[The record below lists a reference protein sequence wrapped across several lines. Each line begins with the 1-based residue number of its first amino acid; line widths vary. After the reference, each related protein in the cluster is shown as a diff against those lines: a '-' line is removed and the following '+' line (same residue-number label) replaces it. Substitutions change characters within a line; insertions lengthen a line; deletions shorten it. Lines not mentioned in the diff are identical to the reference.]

1 MRDESSIDDNLQTFC
16 VARIMV
22 RKLICP
28 NYVVYLVVS
37 SSDGF
42 SSCRFIPLCLDF
54 VKEMEESKIVDL
66 EVFEVE
72 AVSRPRHSQSSATHH
87 LPTTSSNAFRPS
99 RSTEPHPLVANVIK
113 TNDSGRKA
121 LPSTVVS
128 RSPDSA
134 GRKSVPGS
142 LTSVHLNYS
151 SPVPQPKPS
160 QPDAARQRSAESADP
175 NSRSRVKELL
185 AVMRRYEV
193 QEQEEARDRAFVL
206 LIDYLLQR
214 KLYPDV
220 ILEHRPYSD
229 DMEEGMEFRC
239 CWSLNGDQKVE
250 GWFGGKHLQQ
260 VCPERLAEYVTRL
273 RAPNSSTN
281 YKILETAMPSLQIF
295 SFPKTS
301 QTFL

>member
-1 MRDESSIDDNLQTFC
+1 MISEISYQNHKFTVQ
-16 VARIMV
+16 
-22 RKLICP
+22 KL
-28 NYVVYLVVS
+28 LS

-42 SSCRFIPLCLDF
+42 CSCRFVPLGLTF
-54 VKEMEESKIVDL
+54 VKEMEEPEIVNL
-66 EVFEVE
+66 EVSEVE

-87 LPTTSSNAFRPS
+87 LPTTCSTFRPS

-121 LPSTVVS
+121 LPTPVVS
-128 RSPDSA
+128 RSPDSS
-134 GRKSVPGS
+134 GRKSVPDR
-142 LTSVHLNYS
+142 LPTAHLN
-151 SPVPQPKPS
+151 VPQPKPS
-160 QPDAARQRSAESADP
+160 QPDAARPRSVESADP
-175 NSRSRVKELL
+175 NSQSRVKELL

-239 CWSLNGDQKVE
+239 CW
-250 GWFGGKHLQQ
+250 
-260 VCPERLAEYVTRL
+260 
-273 RAPNSSTN
+273 
-281 YKILETAMPSLQIF
+281 
-295 SFPKTS
+295 
-301 QTFL
+301 